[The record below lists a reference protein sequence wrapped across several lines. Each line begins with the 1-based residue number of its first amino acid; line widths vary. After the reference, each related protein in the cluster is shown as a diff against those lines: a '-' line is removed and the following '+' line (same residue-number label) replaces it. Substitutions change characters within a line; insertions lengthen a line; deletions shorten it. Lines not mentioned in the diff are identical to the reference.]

1 MDIDFGK
8 WPSLPYVCIMFS
20 VLVFPVI
27 SKRELS
33 LFIKIGSYGVLF
45 VSIVMIFIFSTGL
58 YSLFTTKFDISSAE
72 FSQEEP
78 RHLSLFKSDFGPLSG
93 MMCLGYY
100 LHNCVIPILR
110 NAKNPENNKRDM
122 FIGYFLVF
130 LSYTLV
136 GIAGYIGFSG
146 KQFNVEI

>member
-1 MDIDFGK
+1 
-8 WPSLPYVCIMFS
+8 
-20 VLVFPVI
+20 
-27 SKRELS
+27 
-33 LFIKIGSYGVLF
+33 
-45 VSIVMIFIFSTGL
+45 
-58 YSLFTTKFDISSAE
+58 
-72 FSQEEP
+72 
-78 RHLSLFKSDFGPLSG
+78 

-122 FIGYFLVF
+122 LIGYFLVF